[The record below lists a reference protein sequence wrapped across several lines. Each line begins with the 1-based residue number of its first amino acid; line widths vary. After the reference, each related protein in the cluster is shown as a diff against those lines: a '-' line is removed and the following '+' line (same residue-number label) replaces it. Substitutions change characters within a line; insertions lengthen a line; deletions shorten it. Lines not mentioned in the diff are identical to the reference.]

1 MTPEWDEQRGATGLE
16 PTEGLLR
23 AITTS
28 VADALYVVDQDER
41 VLYTN
46 PAGLRMLGY
55 DDLSQLVGRVSHETI
70 HYMHAD
76 GTPFP
81 AADCPLLEPKR
92 GGGMVRV
99 EDDHFIRR
107 DGSFVPVA
115 YSSAPLVLR
124 SGVGAVV
131 AFRDLT
137 PRLRLEAAARMG
149 EIQRV
154 RAEELEASRAR
165 IAHAAD
171 AAMRQIERDLHDG
184 AQQRLGAIA
193 VRLEVIR
200 KTLETNPADAAKMLE
215 QTQAELLEAL
225 RELRELARGIRPAI
239 LRERGLVAAIRALAM
254 RAPIEVATELDDIG
268 SLPASVESA
277 AYFVSAEALSN
288 VARHSGASSA
298 TIVLRREHDAISV
311 TVRDDGN
318 GRLDER
324 LGSGISGLRD
334 RVEAL
339 GGSFSATSMPGRG
352 TVIEARLP
360 LEPEP
365 GRE

>member
-1 MTPEWDEQRGATGLE
+1 MTPEWDEPRGATGLE

-124 SGVGAVV
+124 SGIGAVV

-154 RAEELEASRAR
+154 RAEDLEASRAR

-200 KTLETNPADAAKMLE
+200 KTLETNPADAARMLE

-225 RELRELARGIRPAI
+225 RELRAAGTRHPPRHPPRTRSRGGDTGAGDARTDRGRDRARRHRLPSGVGRVGGL
-239 LRERGLVAAIRALAM
+239 LRERRGALERRSTFRSLVRHGRAAPRA
-254 RAPIEVATELDDIG
+254 
-268 SLPASVESA
+268 
-277 AYFVSAEALSN
+277 
-288 VARHSGASSA
+288 
-298 TIVLRREHDAISV
+298 RRDQ
-311 TVRDDGN
+311 G
-318 GRLDER
+318 
-324 LGSGISGLRD
+324 D
-334 RVEAL
+334 R
-339 GGSFSATSMPGRG
+339 PR
-352 TVIEARLP
+352 
-360 LEPEP
+360 
-365 GRE
+365 